1 MSWKHTGLTYDLH
14 NLLYIRVM
22 MVMGLVSSLLA
33 ITHLE
38 LISAL
43 CLHGP
48 SVRWIHEEMNNVFGD
63 EYKYPFLLRQEI
75 EKYTTV
81 DTIACVITF

>member
-1 MSWKHTGLTYDLH
+1 
-14 NLLYIRVM
+14 

-48 SVRWIHEEMNNVFGD
+48 SVHSIHGVMNDVFGD
-63 EYKYPFLLRQEI
+63 EYKYHIR
-75 EKYTTV
+75 K
-81 DTIACVITF
+81 